1 MCGIIGYT
9 GENPSSEKILGGL
22 KALAYRGYDSAGM
35 ALCTEKGIEII
46 KSAGK
51 VERLAQKAAEAGEI
65 ASTCAIGHTRW
76 ATHGAPTEE
85 NAHPHRVG
93 EVTLVHNGIIENE
106 AVLRRELEA
115 EGVCF
120 VSDTDTEVAAAVIC
134 RCYRQTKDPKT
145 ALREAEKILRGA
157 YAFGVLFDDR
167 PGEIYALR
175 RQSPLLIALGED
187 GAYLASDLT
196 ALLAYAKRR
205 FALEEGELAVLTK
218 DGVSVFDRMGKP
230 VKKEFQV
237 TEVDVGTAEKEGFA
251 HFMLK
256 EIHEQPEALRRTVL
270 PRVREGLPYLFAD
283 GWEDGFLKSWR
294 SLRIVAC
301 GTAYHA
307 GMVGKA
313 MIESVARIP
322 VTVEIASEFR
332 YGNPILSADEPV
344 LCVSQSGETADTLAA
359 LRLAKA
365 QNIPTVAIVNVK
377 GSTLAREADRVFY
390 THAGPEIAVASTKAY
405 CVQLAAFALIALRLA
420 YVRGVLSEDSIRPKT
435 ECLLHRVPEALEEV
449 LEHREDC
456 LEIAKEI
463 QNSEHVF
470 FLGRGMDYS
479 LSLEGSLKLKE
490 ISYIH
495 SEAYP
500 AGELKHGT
508 LSLVTDGTPVI
519 VTASDPRLFEKTV
532 GSLKEA
538 AARGG
543 KIFLLASPNLPP
555 VEGVARQ
562 VAMSDLPPFFA
573 PFSSLPYLQ
582 LIAYETAVLR
592 GCDVDQPRN
601 LAKSVTVE

>member
-9 GENPSSEKILGGL
+9 GTNSSSEKILGGL

-35 ALCTEKGIEII
+35 ALCTEKGIKII

-51 VERLAQKAAEAGEI
+51 VERLAQKAAGAGEMV
-65 ASTCAIGHTRW
+65 STCAIGHTRW

-93 EVTLVHNGIIENE
+93 EVTLVHNGMIENE
-106 AVLRRELEA
+106 APLRRELEE
-115 EGVCF
+115 EGF
-120 VSDTDTEVAAAVIC
+120 SFLSQTDTEVATAVIC
-134 RCYRQTKDPKT
+134 RCYRQYKDPVA
-145 ALREAEKILRGA
+145 ALRQAEKILRGA
-157 YAFGVLFDDR
+157 YAFGVLFEDR

-175 RQSPLLIALGED
+175 RQSPLLIAVGED
-187 GAYLASDLT
+187 GVYLASDLPAVLSST
-196 ALLAYAKRR
+196 QRY
-205 FALEEGELAVLTK
+205 FPLEEGELAVLK
-218 DGVSVFDRMGKP
+218 PEGVAVWDRGGKP
-230 VKKEFQV
+230 VEKVFFGQTDLPEQ
-237 TEVDVGTAEKEGFA
+237 AEKKDFP

-256 EIHEQPEALRRTVL
+256 EMYEQPEAVRRTVL
-270 PRVREGLPYLFAD
+270 PRVKDGLPYLFAD

-332 YGNPILSADEPV
+332 YSNPLLSPEEPV
-344 LCVSQSGETADTLAA
+344 LCISQSGETADTLAA
-359 LRLAKA
+359 LRLAKE
-365 QNIPTVAIVNVK
+365 QNIPTAAIVNVK
-377 GSTLAREADRVFY
+377 GSALAREADRVFY
-390 THAGPEIAVASTKAY
+390 TYAGPEIAVASTKAY

-420 YVRGVLSEDSIRPKT
+420 YVRGILSADSVEPMTDCLARKVPEVLE
-435 ECLLHRVPEALEEV
+435 EALENRCDP
-449 LEHREDC
+449 LAIAQ
-456 LEIAKEI
+456 EIRDR
-463 QNSEHVF
+463 EHVF

-495 SEAYP
+495 SEAYA

-508 LSLVTDGTPVI
+508 LSLITEGTPVI

-543 KIFLLASPNLPP
+543 KIYLLASPKLPL

-562 VAMSDLPPFFA
+562 LVLPDLPSFFA
-573 PFSSLPYLQ
+573 PFASLPYLQ
-582 LIAYETAVLR
+582 RIAYETAVLR

>member
-35 ALCTEKGIEII
+35 ALCTEKGIKII

-51 VERLAQKAAEAGEI
+51 VERLAQKAAEAGEMV
-65 ASTCAIGHTRW
+65 STCAIGHTRW

-106 AVLRRELEA
+106 AALRPELEA
-115 EGVCF
+115 EGFRF
-120 VSDTDTEVAAAVIC
+120 VSQTDTEIAAAVIC
-134 RCYRQTKDPKT
+134 RCYRQYKDPAI
-145 ALREAEKILRGA
+145 ALRQAEKILRGA
-157 YAFGVLFDDR
+157 YAFGVLFEDR

-175 RQSPLLIALGED
+175 RQSPLLIAAGED
-187 GAYLASDLT
+187 GVYLASDLPAVLSST
-196 ALLAYAKRR
+196 QRY
-205 FALEEGELAVLTK
+205 FPLEEGESAVLTK
-218 DGVSVFDRMGKP
+218 DGVAVFDRMGKP
-230 VKKEFQV
+230 VKKEFRAI
-237 TEVDVGTAEKEGFA
+237 EVDVGTAEKEGFA

-270 PRVREGLPYLFAD
+270 PRVKDGLPYLFAD

-332 YGNPILSADEPV
+332 YSNPLLSPEEPV

-359 LRLAKA
+359 LRLAKG
-365 QNIPTVAIVNVK
+365 QNIPTAAIVNVK

-420 YVRGVLSEDSIRPKT
+420 YVRGILSADSAKPITDCLARKVPEVLE
-435 ECLLHRVPEALEEV
+435 EALENRCDP
-449 LEHREDC
+449 LA
-456 LEIAKEI
+456 IAQEI
-463 QNSEHVF
+463 QDREHVF

-495 SEAYP
+495 SEAYA

-508 LSLVTDGTPVI
+508 LSLITEGTPVI

-543 KIFLLASPNLPP
+543 KIYLLASPKLPL

-562 VAMSDLPPFFA
+562 VVFPDLPSFFA
-573 PFSSLPYLQ
+573 PFASLPYLQ
-582 LIAYETAVLR
+582 RIAYETAVLR